1 MEQYICAVMASRFE
15 LKELAIQGVRK
26 PGHGMP
32 IGLIVAGESPLD
44 RVPVEPGLNV
54 DIFRDVGVVVVIDE
68 WVMNRRVVER
78 GGSDY
83 QQKTENKYSLR
94 WSSEQAR
101 PQRRRSLLLGFCTK
115 MLGLQTSRSH
125 SSPVCD
131 EYIRWVF
138 LMRLESRFGQSGPS
152 NLRWVWLIASC

>member
-44 RVPVEPGLNV
+44 RVPVESGLNV

-68 WVMNRRVVER
+68 WVMRRRVVER
-78 GGSDY
+78 DGGDD
-83 QQKTENKYSLR
+83 QEKTKNKYSLR
-94 WSSEQAR
+94 WSCKPTR
-101 PQRRRSLLLGFCTK
+101 PRLRRSPLLGFCTK
-115 MLGLQTSRSH
+115 MLGFQTSRSH
-125 SSPVCD
+125 SSPICD
-131 EYIRWVF
+131 EYIRWAF
-138 LMRLESRFGQSGPS
+138 LMRLESRFGDTLGRSHWQYV
-152 NLRWVWLIASC
+152 L